1 MITTLLILTC
11 VLAGI
16 CVVLWLGN
24 HNLIKANRNMEQT
37 IRTLRRQLHRN

>member
-11 VLAGI
+11 VLAGA

-24 HNLIKANRNMEQT
+24 RNMIKANRNMEQT
-37 IRTLRRQLHRN
+37 IRTLRRQLYRH

>member
-1 MITTLLILTC
+1 MTTALLILTC
-11 VLAGI
+11 VLAGT

-37 IRTLRRQLHRN
+37 IRTLRRQLYRH